1 MSTGNGQ
8 QKNIFGFSTA
18 PSTGADFTPIVKYDA
33 RAGRVF
39 RVDRVQGVD
48 GFAGEQVDITAIFRA
63 VFDLENVEVGWML
76 FAAGQAPSMALAP
89 LADVTA
95 GKAFPP
101 EPSTLHKQGVRVL
114 IKLAKACGGDKPVR
128 EIASVAKAFLGAM
141 EQLYLTYLD
150 EREKNKDAQGKYQLP
165 VVSLLKTEPVTSG
178 SGAQKSTNYRPTWKI
193 DGWVPRPDDLIY
205 MPAPQASASSAAA
218 GAAPTTGS
226 TPVPPPPDYSA
237 PKHNLADDFG

>member
-48 GFAGEQVDITAIFRA
+48 GFTGEQVDITAIFRA

-76 FAAGQAPSMALAP
+76 FAAGQAPSMVLSP
-89 LADVTA
+89 LADVA
-95 GKAFPP
+95 SKGFPAQ
-101 EPSTLHKQGVRVL
+101 PSTLHKQGVRL
-114 IKLAKACGGDKPVR
+114 LLKLAKACGGDKPVR
-128 EIASVAKAFLGAM
+128 EIASVAKAFLGAI

-193 DGWVPRPDDLIY
+193 DGWVPRPEDLIY
-205 MPAPQASASSAAA
+205 MPAAQAAA
-218 GAAPTTGS
+218 APAAPGAAPATGS

-237 PKHNLADDFG
+237 AKPNLADDFG

>member
-1 MSTGNGQ
+1 M
-8 QKNIFGFSTA
+8 KNIFGFSTA
-18 PSTGADFTPIVKYDA
+18 PSSGADFTPIVKFDA

-48 GFAGEQVDITAIFRA
+48 GFSGEQVDITAIFRA

-76 FAAGQAPSMALAP
+76 FAAGSAPSLVLTP
-89 LADVTA
+89 LADLNA
-95 GKAFPP
+95 GKIFPP
-101 EPSTLHKQGVRVL
+101 QPSTTHKQGVRLL

-128 EIASVAKAFLGAM
+128 EIASVAKAFLGAI
-141 EQLYLTYLD
+141 EQLYLTYLE
-150 EREKNKDAQGKYQLP
+150 EREKNKDPQGKYQLP

-193 DGWVPRPDDLIY
+193 DGWVPRPEDLIY
-205 MPAPQASASSAAA
+205 MPAPQASAAAA
-218 GAAPTTGS
+218 PGAAPATGS

-237 PKHNLADDFG
+237 AKPNLADDFG

>member
-48 GFAGEQVDITAIFRA
+48 GFTGEQVDITAIFRA

-76 FAAGQAPSMALAP
+76 FAAGQAPSMVLSP
-89 LADVTA
+89 LADVA
-95 GKAFPP
+95 SKGFPAQ
-101 EPSTLHKQGVRVL
+101 PSTLHKQGVRL
-114 IKLAKACGGDKPVR
+114 LLKLAKACGGDKPVR
-128 EIASVAKAFLGAM
+128 EIASVAKAFLGAI

-150 EREKNKDAQGKYQLP
+150 ERE
-165 VVSLLKTEPVTSG
+165 
-178 SGAQKSTNYRPTWKI
+178 
-193 DGWVPRPDDLIY
+193 
-205 MPAPQASASSAAA
+205 
-218 GAAPTTGS
+218 
-226 TPVPPPPDYSA
+226 
-237 PKHNLADDFG
+237 